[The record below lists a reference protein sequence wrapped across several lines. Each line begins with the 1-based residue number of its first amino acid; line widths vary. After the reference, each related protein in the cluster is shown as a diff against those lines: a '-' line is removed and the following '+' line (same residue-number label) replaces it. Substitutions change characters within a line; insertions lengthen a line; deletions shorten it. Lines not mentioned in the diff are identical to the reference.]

1 MKKMLLISCLF
12 FTFSLLKA
20 QDSIEPFF
28 KAKRFESG
36 FFVQADLR
44 LTQIMHTNTG
54 MITAFSGCWTV
65 NRKYYLG
72 AQYERATTG
81 IDVHSLLER
90 NPNVSVNLEYMT
102 AGLKFGY
109 ILFPDKIVSF
119 NPDLSL
125 NWAQAKYAYP
135 AANIYHWNFFMMEP
149 SVNMSINPLP
159 YFSVG
164 AGLAYRLNLGLNLNG
179 IHSSDLNGLNG
190 LVFVRVGTMRR

>member
-1 MKKMLLISCLF
+1 M
-12 FTFSLLKA
+12 
-20 QDSIEPFF
+20 
-28 KAKRFESG
+28 
-36 FFVQADLR
+36 QADLR
-44 LTQIMHTNTG
+44 VTQIMKSNTG
-54 MITAFSGCWTV
+54 MIAAFSGCWTV

-72 AQYERATTG
+72 AQYEKVTTS
-81 IDVHSLLER
+81 IDIQSLLEK
-90 NPNVSVNLEYMT
+90 NPHVAVNLNYIM

-119 NPDLSL
+119 NPDLSM

-149 SVNMSINPLP
+149 SVNMSINPVP

-179 IHSSDLNGLNG
+179 VHSSDLNGLNG
-190 LVFVRVGTMRR
+190 LVFIRVGTMRR